1 MIIECVPLPKE
12 VGDMSPIYFKVKYFF
27 QYYRITV
34 GETLSSRFFFS
45 LENTFTL
52 GYGLLLLT
60 TLLRGGN
67 IMHTCR

>member
-52 GYGLLLLT
+52 G
-60 TLLRGGN
+60 
-67 IMHTCR
+67 